1 MPPPSW
7 LIELPTC
14 PSTNDWAL
22 AHLGALLHGACVW
35 TRRQTAGRGRNG
47 ARWEAPPGVLTATF
61 VLDLADALDATRLSL
76 AVGLAICHAV
86 DDLSPG
92 LGVAL
97 KWPNDC
103 VIAGRKFAGVLCERP
118 AQTNRV
124 VVGIGLNIDPQWEQ
138 DRDALP
144 LVMGA
149 CPPISLAEAAPLR
162 PPPDAMAMIVALR
175 RYLIE
180 ACGVLGADAW
190 ATLTPALAARDW
202 LRGRKLTLQSGGRR
216 LHGTA
221 AGIDGDGRLLID
233 GEEGRCALSSGHIVS
248 VEDPTTPR

>member
-22 AHLGALLHGACVW
+22 THLNALAHGACIW
-35 TRRQTAGRGRNG
+35 TQRQTAGRGRNG
-47 ARWEAPPGVLTATF
+47 ARWEAPPGVLTASF
-61 VLDLADALDATRLSL
+61 VLDLVDALDATRLSL

-92 LGVAL
+92 LDLAL

-103 VIAGRKFAGVLCERP
+103 VIAGRKLAGVLCERP
-118 AQTNRV
+118 ALANRV
-124 VVGIGLNIDPQWEQ
+124 VVGIGLNLDPQWEQ

-144 LVMGA
+144 LVMGV
-149 CPPISLAEAAPLR
+149 CPPISLADAAPQR
-162 PPPDAMAMIVALR
+162 PPPDATTMLIALR

-180 ACGVLGADAW
+180 ACGVLAADAW
-190 ATLTPALAARDW
+190 STLIPALAARDW
-202 LRGRKLTLQSGGRR
+202 LRGRMLTLDSGGER
-216 LHGTA
+216 LRGIA
-221 AGIDGDGRLLID
+221 SGIDADGRLLLD
-233 GEEGRCALSSGHIVS
+233 GDVGRRALSSAHIVAVDEATS
-248 VEDPTTPR
+248 PR